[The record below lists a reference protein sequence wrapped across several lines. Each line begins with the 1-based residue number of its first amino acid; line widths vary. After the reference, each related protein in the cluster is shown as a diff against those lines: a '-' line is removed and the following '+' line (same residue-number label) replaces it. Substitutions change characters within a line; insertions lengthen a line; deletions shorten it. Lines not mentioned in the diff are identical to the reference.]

1 MERNLET
8 TDRTL
13 RMTAGVFLILGGLLL
28 VILCYLQI
36 LEAWWFIV
44 AGSLAI
50 LGIGGVLSAATG
62 KCMMRKV
69 IGH

>member
-28 VILCYLQI
+28 GILTYLQI
-36 LEAWWFIV
+36 LEAWWFII
-44 AGSLAI
+44 AGSLVI
-50 LGIGGVLSAATG
+50 IGIGGVLSAATA
-62 KCMMRKV
+62 KCMMRKA

>member
-1 MERNLET
+1 
-8 TDRTL
+8 
-13 RMTAGVFLILGGLLL
+13 MTAGVFLILGGLLL

-50 LGIGGVLSAATG
+50 LGIGGVLSAATA